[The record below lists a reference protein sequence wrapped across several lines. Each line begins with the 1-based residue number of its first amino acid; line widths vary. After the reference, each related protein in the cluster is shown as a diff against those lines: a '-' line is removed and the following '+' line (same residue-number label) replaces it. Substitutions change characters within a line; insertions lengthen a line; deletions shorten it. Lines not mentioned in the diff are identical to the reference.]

1 MFHHGPAAINV
12 ALSRAK
18 CVALVIAVVAIIGS
32 ISALRARNVMA
43 HAADAKSTGHLLSY
57 NDGTADGKKSLGG
70 TGELIS
76 FTLPDEGV
84 KVAGIRIHGSRYGTP
99 QAPKEN
105 FMIYFLN
112 ADMSET
118 VATRTAPYSL
128 FKKGAEQWVDV
139 KFPKPIEL
147 PKDFWVGLD
156 FRAHQ
161 TKGVYVSIDSSTDGE
176 HSRVGLPGI
185 EARKPDFAGDW
196 MIEVALAK

>member
-1 MFHHGPAAINV
+1 MFHHGPDAINV

-18 CVALVIAVVAIIGS
+18 CVALVIAIVAVIGS
-32 ISALRARNVMA
+32 ISGLRAPSVMA
-43 HAADAKSTGHLLSY
+43 HATDAKPKGQVLSY

-70 TGELIS
+70 SGELIS
-76 FTLPDEGV
+76 FTLPEEGV
-84 KVAGIRIHGSRYGTP
+84 QVAGIRIHGSRYGTAQP
-99 QAPKEN
+99 PKES

-112 ADMSET
+112 EDMSET

-161 TKGVYVSIDSSTDGE
+161 TKGVYVSIDSSTNGE
-176 HSRVGLPGI
+176 HSRIGLPGV
-185 EARKPDFAGDW
+185 EPKKPDFTGDW